1 MKRTLL
7 LVFSIMSSISFC
19 QDVLM
24 QNGSISTCSGI
35 FYDSGGEFSNYSSN
49 ESFVLTICPEE
60 SEQRLKLD
68 FLDFSTQLNADI
80 MTIYDGNDT
89 TASIIGEYSGNITPG
104 LVFASFNNAS
114 GCLTIEYI
122 SNDAGN
128 TTGWSADIS
137 CTNPCQEITAVLN
150 STTPTANTEAIIEVC
165 VGDNINFNG
174 SGIFEVDGTGASYTW
189 DLGNGTTAS
198 GQSVNVSYDVPGV
211 YLVNLDIRD
220 TNMDNFM
227 DGCPNINTINQI
239 VRVSGKPD
247 FSNTHIIDSTLCFG
261 DTTTIEAVVN
271 PLTLFYNCPPPE
283 SEETFLPDGNGAAYS
298 TCINVTCF
306 EADAVLT
313 DVSQIF
319 DICLNIEH
327 SYSGDLDI
335 KIISPNGQ
343 EAILFEQSG
352 GGTYFGGANNL
363 DNSEPGEGADY
374 CFSMS
379 ASELLANANTI
390 NAGSN
395 PPSNSWEPGTYLP
408 VGSFDTLLGSPLNG
422 EWCIVIVDNIP
433 VDNGYIFSWEL
444 NFDDSVPQEI
454 FEYVPTITSES
465 WDANPSITEMNGNV
479 ITVAPTTAG
488 EHCYTYR
495 TVDEFGCE
503 YTEDF
508 CVTMLAIGESPTTF
522 YEDLDGDGYGDANN
536 SILDCSNIPPIGY
549 ALNGLDC
556 DDLNNQINPDS
567 NDSFGN
573 GIDENCDGVD
583 GNALSIEDLSI
594 NDIQVL
600 PNPFKSVLNVN
611 LPDVIIGNDIN
622 VKIYDLGGRS
632 VFERVFLNAT
642 EDITINSLDKLE
654 DAYYFL
660 ELSNDKIGFNVIKKI
675 IKN

>member
-1 MKRTLL
+1 
-7 LVFSIMSSISFC
+7 MSSISFC

-24 QNGSISTCSGI
+24 QNGSISSCSGI

-68 FLDFSTQLNADI
+68 FLDFSTQLDADI

-89 TASIIGEYSGNITPG
+89 TASIIGQYSGNITPG

-227 DGCPNINTINQI
+227 DGCPNTNTINQI

-247 FSNTHIIDSTLCFG
+247 FSNTQIIDSTLCFG

-283 SEETFLPDGNGAAYS
+283 SEETFLPDGTGAAYS

-335 KIISPNGQ
+335 KIISPSGQ

-352 GGTYFGGANNL
+352 GGTYFGGANNN
-363 DNSEPGEGADY
+363 DNIQPGIGADY

-390 NAGSN
+390 IAGSN
-395 PPSNSWEPGTYLP
+395 PPSYSWEPGTYLP
-408 VGSFDTLLGSPLNG
+408 VGSFDALLGSPLNG
-422 EWCIVIVDNIP
+422 EWCIEIVDNLL

-536 SILDCSNIPPIGY
+536 SILDCSNILPIGY

-583 GNALSIEDLSI
+583 GNALSIEEVSI

-611 LPDVIIGNDIN
+611 LPTVIIGNDIN

-632 VFERVFLNAT
+632 VFERVFLNTT
-642 EDITINSLDKLE
+642 EDITINSLDNLE

-660 ELSNDKIGFNVIKKI
+660 ELSNDNIGFNVIKKI